1 MMVEKYDS
9 KNTITVQPF
18 ERRNK
23 MQLNIATDYA
33 IRIVIYMAKQRR
45 IVSSRELSE
54 NLKISQPFI
63 YKIMRKLNHVGI
75 LAINTGIHGGYILQK
90 RQNRLIYS
98 RLWIPWKEP

>member
-1 MMVEKYDS
+1 
-9 KNTITVQPF
+9 
-18 ERRNK
+18 

-63 YKIMRKLNHVGI
+63 YKIMRKLNHAGDFGHKYGNSWRV
-75 LAINTGIHGGYILQK
+75 YLQK

-98 RLWIPWKEP
+98 RLWIPWKNHEMESMP

>member
-1 MMVEKYDS
+1 
-9 KNTITVQPF
+9 
-18 ERRNK
+18 

-63 YKIMRKLNHVGI
+63 YKIMRKLNHAGI
-75 LAINTGIHGGYILQK
+75 LAINTGIHGGYICKK

>member
-1 MMVEKYDS
+1 
-9 KNTITVQPF
+9 
-18 ERRNK
+18 

-63 YKIMRKLNHVGI
+63 YEEIESCGDFGHKYGNSWRVYF
-75 LAINTGIHGGYILQK
+75 AK
-90 RQNRLIYS
+90 RDRTD
-98 RLWIPWKEP
+98 